1 VERVIETQ
9 EGQEDPEQVVLEAAQ
24 EMEEDS
30 ELELV
35 EEGQELVIIQ
45 EDQELEDLEG
55 IMVVQDLEEQEV
67 VQDLE
72 EQEEQAVVQDLEDQ
86 AVVQD
91 LEEQA
96 VVQDLEEQEVLEEKE
111 ELVVVQDLEA
121 AVEIKED
128 QDSVVTLD
136 CLVMEDLEV
145 ETVWEVLVW
154 EILTMTQ
161 GEEKNWE
168 DLVAESLPSSAPYKP
183 AQQSLV
189 NWRETTGTL
198 GLGRSSDLGDTGASM
213 RHSALRCVRGPAC
226 SDIQQIVPSSMSATG
241 INGSRSSPFTSSL
254 VR

>member
-45 EDQELEDLEG
+45 EDQELEVLEG
-55 IMVVQDLEEQEV
+55 IMVVQVLEEQEV

-72 EQEEQAVVQDLEDQ
+72 EQVVVQDLEDQ

-198 GLGRSSDLGDTGASM
+198 GLGRSSDLGDTEASM

>member
-45 EDQELEDLEG
+45 EDQELEVLEG
-55 IMVVQDLEEQEV
+55 IM
-67 VQDLE
+67 
-72 EQEEQAVVQDLEDQ
+72 VVQDLEDQ

-96 VVQDLEEQEVLEEKE
+96 VVQDLEEQEVLEKKE

-198 GLGRSSDLGDTGASM
+198 GLGRSLDLGDTGASM